1 MKRTIPFYVAL
12 KLIWLKSIPFRLVAT
27 LTGGQ
32 AIVREMEIIYSVRA
46 GPRKAQRLSGPWPEV
61 WIDLKR
67 IGRQ

>member
-1 MKRTIPFYVAL
+1 MRKTIPFHIAL

-32 AIVREMEIIYSVRA
+32 AIVREMEIVYSVRG
-46 GPRKAQRLSGPWPEV
+46 GPRKTQRLSGPWPEV
-61 WIDLKR
+61 WVALKR